1 MMSRKSLVRYLF
13 GLGIVCMLCHGG
25 SWGIWA
31 QMQTQSALSGKKIAI
46 DVGHGGIDSGAQY
59 FGLAE
64 KEINL
69 CLARQLGELL
79 TEAGAEVSYTRTED
93 VDYYTRGKGGKRA
106 DLTKRIA
113 MIEQMRADVFISIHC
128 NAASHAGYRGAQV
141 FYHPRRE
148 DNAFLAMCI
157 QRELSGIDPNNRR
170 QAAENTRV
178 LLLSSLS
185 PVGVLVEAGY
195 LSNEAEA
202 RLLAD
207 ESYQRRLAACILQGL
222 FRYFAEKSA

>member
-1 MMSRKSLVRYLF
+1 MMSRKSLVCYLF

-25 SWGIWA
+25 AWGMWA
-31 QMQTQSALSGKKIAI
+31 QTQTESVLSGKKIAI

-69 CLARQLGELL
+69 QLARQLGALL
-79 TEAGAEVSYTRTED
+79 MEAGAEVVYTRTED
-93 VDYYTRGKGGKRA
+93 IDYYTRGKGGKRA
-106 DLTKRIA
+106 DLKKRIA

-141 FYHPRRE
+141 FYHPKRE
-148 DNAFLAMCI
+148 ENALLATYI
-157 QRELSGIDPNNRR
+157 QRELARLDQSNRR

-185 PVGVLVEAGY
+185 SVGVLVEAGY

-202 RLLAD
+202 RFLAD
-207 ESYQRRLAACILQGL
+207 GAYQRRLAECVLQGL
-222 FRYFAEKSA
+222 FQYFAEKSE